1 MYSNPANLCAYA
13 LSFQA
18 VVAYVV
24 VLGSMAMDSGLMD
37 KLMCELRAQ
46 SLIVWSH
53 RSVINFSSSQ
63 GHPICPLNNTSDLV
77 TVVAE
82 VCV

>member
-1 MYSNPANLCAYA
+1 M
-13 LSFQA
+13 

-24 VLGSMAMDSGLMD
+24 VLGSMEMDSGLMD

-82 VCV
+82 VCI